1 VRVSIRV
8 IRNLD
13 NSTVHERVVEVGEDM
28 RIGGYVD
35 ELIGNVWPDAAQAT
49 QEYKLT
55 VEVADSSGGVA
66 HQSLLARHV
75 E

>member
-55 VEVADSSGGVA
+55 VEVAD
-66 HQSLLARHV
+66 
-75 E
+75 